1 MKYKFLNQM
10 LLCIVLLCLVIFP
23 FDMASGQSSQTARVG
38 FFEPFEIPLDSSMQ
52 IPVEIENVEELYA
65 IDFQMTFDPAILSAE
80 DADPSMP
87 GIQIAQAEFLDPG
100 MVLFNEVNNTEG
112 TIKFVTSQINPSEAK
127 SGSGI
132 LFVIYFKGIKEGT
145 SNLTITNLQLATR
158 EGNEIPSSK
167 AEAVI
172 TVAENA
178 PAIEYTPIPVH
189 DPTNIILLQVTPHV
203 ETTQVTTVS
212 PSIEATQS
220 KAAQESKTEPTT
232 VTPQSVPE
240 STTKQTKDEQSF
252 GFSLVKYWWIVLIV
266 VMLVIGMGIY
276 LIRTRKVSQ

>member
-1 MKYKFLNQM
+1 MKYKFSNQM
-10 LLCIVLLCLVIFP
+10 ILCIVLLCLVIFP

-38 FFEPFEIPLDSSMQ
+38 FFKPLEIPLDSSTQ
-52 IPVEIENVEELYA
+52 IPVEIENVNELYA
-65 IDFQMTFDPAILSAE
+65 IDFQMTFDPTILSAE
-80 DADPSMP
+80 DADPSTP
-87 GIQIAQAEFLDPG
+87 GIQIAQADFLDPG
-100 MVLFNEVNNTEG
+100 MVLFNEVDNVEG

-132 LFVIYFKGIKEGT
+132 LFVIYFKGIKEGA

-172 TVAENA
+172 TVAKKQA
-178 PAIEYTPIPVH
+178 FLRHRDPPGH
-189 DPTNIILLQVTPHV
+189 DPTDIIFIQVTPHV
-203 ETTQVTTVS
+203 ETTQVTPAVEETPSKTV
-212 PSIEATQS
+212 
-220 KAAQESKTEPTT
+220 QESKTEPTT
-232 VTPQSVPE
+232 DTAQSIQE
-240 STTKQTKDEQSF
+240 STTKQSKDEQSS

-276 LIRTRKVSQ
+276 LFITRKSKG